1 MSKNSYKKY
10 ILFIIIFFVKEINNK
25 ENELKNIN
33 KIYNN
38 WIINEYCLNLELYN
52 NENEYHNLEL
62 KYNLISL
69 ENETLNY
76 ILDLKNITDE
86 DKDKELLLYTNL
98 TNKLIYLLDN
108 NNTQEIPL
116 FYIISNEYIKN
127 NESLRFQ
134 IDANNVIGK
143 GFIDFL
149 FVNKGE
155 FEVNQNIIREEFY
168 SKNITIKKAEF
179 NSHYYINFIP
189 TDNNSDL
196 YYLQFSYNDS
206 ISSGDKEKIKLYYL
220 NNINNNTI
228 EGIINDIKHKPMKRD
243 RKINGKIEIFAIEYN
258 KLEKDNALCLKYNK
272 IKGEG
277 ILGFILTLS
286 ILFFFLIILV
296 SIFLKNIY
304 CGSIKISSIS
314 EDITN
319 NA

>member
-1 MSKNSYKKY
+1 MSISSYKKY
-10 ILFIIIFFVKEINNK
+10 ILLIIILFVKEINNK
-25 ENELKNIN
+25 ENELITFNT
-33 KIYNN
+33 IYNN
-38 WIINEYCLNLELYN
+38 WIINEYCSNLELYN
-52 NENEYHNLEL
+52 NETEYHNLEL
-62 KYNLISL
+62 KYNLISF
-69 ENETLNY
+69 ENKIVNY
-76 ILDLKNITDE
+76 KLDLKNITDE
-86 DKDKELLLYTNL
+86 NKDKELLIYTNL

-108 NNTQEIPL
+108 DTKEVPL

-134 IDANNVIGK
+134 IDANNETGE

-155 FEVNQNIIREEFY
+155 FEVNQDIIREKLY
-168 SKNITIKKAEF
+168 VQNITIKKAEF
-179 NSHYYINFIP
+179 KNHYYINFIP

-196 YYLQFSYNDS
+196 YYLQFTYNYP
-206 ISSGDKEKIKLYYL
+206 ISSEDKEKVKLYYL

-228 EGIINDIKHKPMKRD
+228 EGIINDIKHAPMKRD

-258 KLEKDNALCLKYNK
+258 KLEKDNELRLNYNK

-286 ILFFFLIILV
+286 ILSFFLIILV
-296 SIFLKNIY
+296 VIFLKNLY
-304 CGSIKISSIS
+304 CGSIKAPSIS
-314 EDITN
+314 EEISN